1 MPSPEA
7 PLAGSCACGTVR
19 FQITSEFTTAGYCHC
34 YRCQRRSGVPWSM
47 NGMVAPEAVDV
58 IAGEES
64 VRYWRPEGGLPKGFC
79 GECGGHVWSGEP
91 GVGDVIAVRFG

>member
-1 MPSPEA
+1 
-7 PLAGSCACGTVR
+7 
-19 FQITSEFTTAGYCHC
+19 
-34 YRCQRRSGVPWSM
+34 M

-91 GVGDVIAVRFG
+91 GVGDVIAVRFGALHGDPGVEPQWRQWLESAADWHPIPDDGVPRFPQRRP